1 MTEIAKIYDPKLTE
15 DKWYQ
20 QWLAHKCFASKPD
33 ERTPF
38 TIVIPPPNVTG
49 VLHMGHM
56 LNNTIQ
62 DVLIRKARMEGKNA
76 CWVPGTDHASI
87 ATEAKVVQM
96 LRDQGIK
103 KSDLSRDEF
112 IKHAHIWKDKY
123 GGIILDQL
131 KKLGASCDWDRTDFT
146 MNDHYTEAVIDVFI
160 DLYNKGLIYRG
171 LRMIN
176 WDPVGKTALSDEEVL
191 HTAENSKL
199 YFVKYKLVGSGDF
212 ITIATTRPETI
223 LADTAICI
231 NPKDERY
238 LHLHGKKALVPLINR
253 EIPVILDE
261 YVSIEFGTGCLK
273 VTPAHDANDYA
284 LGEKHGL
291 EVIDILNEDGT
302 LNLKA
307 QLYIGQDRFEVR
319 KQIAKDLEA
328 AGHITKIDDY
338 QNQVGRSE
346 RTNAIIEPRL
356 SLQWFVDMKKFVQKN
371 PQVVSD
377 VMEDKIK
384 FHPAKY
390 KNTYK
395 HWMDNI
401 RDWCISR
408 QLWWGQRIPAW
419 YDDKGNCYVAKTLE
433 EAKKLAAYDK
443 TPIKEHDQKK
453 MMKDTEGIVLT
464 QDEDVV
470 DTWFSSWLW
479 PLEVFGWN
487 KDKNNKELAYY
498 YPTNDLV
505 TAPEIMF
512 FWVMRMIMAGYEYKG
527 EKPFS
532 NVYFTGIVRD
542 KIGRKMSKQFGN
554 SPDPLELM
562 GKYSADGVRVGMLL
576 SSPAGNDLLFDES
589 LCEQGRNFANK
600 VWNAFR
606 LVQGWQIDV
615 VAKPSEGNQ
624 QAMDWFESRFNEVL
638 TELNDLY
645 GKFRM
650 NEALHATYKL
660 VWDDFCAWYL
670 EMIKPEYV
678 DGKSL
683 PIDLKTYETTL
694 KFFEGI
700 LKLMH
705 PFMPFITEEIWH
717 LIKERKEN
725 EFIMLTS
732 WPVIGSI
739 DTGLLNQFKTTEG
752 LITEIR
758 NFRKSKNISPKE
770 GLQLFIRGEKN
781 IDQKLFTPIVKKLGN
796 LIGMDAIDNKADNA
810 YGFIADNVEY
820 FIPFTASI
828 DMEAELAR
836 IQKEIEYNKGFLKS
850 VMAKLGNEKFIT
862 NAKPEVVAVE
872 TKKKE
877 DAEAKIKAL
886 EDQLVSLSK

>member
-20 QWLAHKCFASKPD
+20 QWLDKKCFSSKPD
-33 ERTPF
+33 NRIPF

-49 VLHMGHM
+49 ILHMGHM

-62 DVLIRKARMEGKNA
+62 DVLVRKARMEGKNA

-103 KSDLSRDEF
+103 KSDLSRQDF
-112 IKHAHIWKDKY
+112 LKHAYIWKDKY

-146 MNDHYTEAVIDVFI
+146 MNEHYNEAVINVFI
-160 DLYNKGLIYRG
+160 DLYQKGLIYRG

-176 WDPVGKTALSDEEVL
+176 WDPAGKTALSDEEVL
-191 HTAENSKL
+191 HTTENSKL
-199 YFVKYKLVGSGDF
+199 YYVKYKIAGSENTL
-212 ITIATTRPETI
+212 TIATTRPETI
-223 LADTAICI
+223 LADTAICV
-231 NPKDERY
+231 NPKDERFF
-238 LHLHGKKALVPLINR
+238 HLHGKKALVPFIHR

-261 YVSIEFGTGCLK
+261 YVSMEFGTGCLK

-284 LGEKHGL
+284 LGQKHNL

-302 LNLKA
+302 LNIRA
-307 QLYIGQDRFEVR
+307 QLYVGEDRFEVR
-319 KQIAKDLEA
+319 KKIAKDLEA
-328 AGHITKIDDY
+328 AGHIEKIEDY

-356 SLQWFVDMKKFVQKN
+356 SLQWFVDMKKFVEKN
-371 PQVVSD
+371 PQVVTD
-377 VMEDKIK
+377 VMEDRIK
-384 FHPAKY
+384 FHPPKF

-419 YDDKGNCYVAKTLE
+419 YDDKGNFFVAKTLE
-433 EAKKLAAYDK
+433 EAQLLAAEAYFPVREHGQEK
-443 TPIKEHDQKK
+443 MKEEAKK
-453 MMKDTEGIVLT
+453 IDLK

-487 KDKNNKELAYY
+487 KDKNNEELNYY

-542 KIGRKMSKQFGN
+542 KQGRKMSKSLGN
-554 SPDPLELM
+554 SPEPLGLIE
-562 GKYSADGVRVGMLL
+562 KYSADGVRVGMLL

-606 LVQGWQIDV
+606 LVKGWEVD
-615 VAKPSEGNQ
+615 ANKTANEGNK
-624 QAMDWFESRFNEVL
+624 QAITWFNSRLNQA
-638 TELNDLY
+638 TAELNDLY
-645 GKFRM
+645 SKFRI
-650 NEALHATYKL
+650 NEALHTTYKL

-670 EMIKPEYV
+670 EMIKPEYT

-683 PIDLKTYETTL
+683 PIDKETYDATL
-694 KFFEGI
+694 NFFEQI

-717 LIKERKEN
+717 LLKERKEGD
-725 EFIMLTS
+725 FIMLSS
-732 WPVIGSI
+732 WP
-739 DTGLLNQFKTTEG
+739 KAETEDKNMLEKFSASEE

-758 NFRKSKNISPKE
+758 NFRKLKNISPKE
-770 GLQLFIRGEKN
+770 GLQLFVKGDTSEI
-781 IDQKLFTPIVKKLGN
+781 FVPIVKKLGN
-796 LIGMDAIDNKADNA
+796 LIGIDKTEVKTENA
-810 YGFIADNVEY
+810 YAFIKNNIEY

-828 DMEAELAR
+828 DMEAEIAR

-850 VMAKLGNEKFIT
+850 VMSKLGNEKFVA
-862 NAKPEVVAVE
+862 NAKAEVVAIE
-872 TKKKE
+872 TKKKD

-886 EDQLVSLSK
+886 EEQLVSLNK

>member
-1 MTEIAKIYDPKLTE
+1 MTEIAKIYNPALTE
-15 DKWYQ
+15 DKWYE
-20 QWLAHKCFASKPD
+20 QWLQHKCFASHPD
-33 ERTPF
+33 HRTPF

-62 DVLIRKARMEGKNA
+62 DILVRKARMEGKNA

-87 ATEAKVVQM
+87 ATEAKVVHM
-96 LRDQGIK
+96 LREQGIK

-112 IKHAHIWKDKY
+112 LKHAYIWKDKY
-123 GGIILDQL
+123 GGIILEQL

-146 MNDHYTEAVIDVFI
+146 MNDHYNQAVTNVFI

-176 WDPVGKTALSDEEVL
+176 WDPAGKTALSDEEVL
-191 HTAENSKL
+191 HTTENSKL
-199 YFVKYKLVGSGDF
+199 YYIKYQVAGSDEY

-231 NPKDERY
+231 NPKDERFT
-238 LHLHGKKALVPLINR
+238 HLHGKKALVPFINR

-261 YVSIEFGTGCLK
+261 YVSMDFGTGCLK

-284 LGEKHGL
+284 LGEKHHL
-291 EVIDILNEDGT
+291 EVIDILTEDGI
-302 LNLKA
+302 LNEKA
-307 QLYIGQDRFEVR
+307 QLYIGLDRFEVR

-328 AGHITKIDDY
+328 AGHMAKIEDY

-356 SLQWFVDMKKFVQKN
+356 SLQWFVDMKKFVAKN

-384 FHPAKY
+384 FHPAKF

-419 YDDKGNCYVAKTLE
+419 YLPDGKFVVAANVQEALVKFEKEFGLTGLTADD
-433 EAKKLAAYDK
+433 
-443 TPIKEHDQKK
+443 IK
-453 MMKDTEGIVLT
+453 

-487 KDKNNKELAYY
+487 KDPNNKELEYY

-542 KIGRKMSKQFGN
+542 KQGRKMSKQLGN
-554 SPDPLELM
+554 SPNPLDLIE
-562 GKYSADGVRVGMLL
+562 KYSADGVRVGMLY

-589 LCEQGRNFANK
+589 SCEQGRNFTNK
-600 VWNAFR
+600 IWNALR
-606 LVQGWQIDV
+606 LIKGWEV
-615 VAKPSEGNQ
+615 NETTKASEGNQ
-624 QAMDWFESRFNEVL
+624 QTIAWFNSRLSEII

-645 GKFRM
+645 AKFRM
-650 NEALHATYKL
+650 SEALHTTSKL
-660 VWDDFCAWYL
+660 VYDDFCAWYL
-670 EMIKPEYV
+670 EMIKPEFL

-683 PIDLKTYETTL
+683 PIDKETYDATIG
-694 KFFEGI
+694 FFEKVI
-700 LKLMH
+700 KLVH
-705 PFMPFITEEIWH
+705 PFMPFVTEEVWH
-717 LIKERKEN
+717 LMKERKN
-725 EFIMLTS
+725 NDFIMQAE
-732 WPVIGSI
+732 WPVAHEINAP
-739 DTGLLNQFKTTEG
+739 LLAQFKNTEE
-752 LITEIR
+752 LIIQIR
-758 NFRKSKNISPKE
+758 NFRNSKKIAPKE
-770 GLQLFIRGEKN
+770 PLQLFVSDENGWDKKVFVSI
-781 IDQKLFTPIVKKLGN
+781 IKKLGN
-796 LIGMDAIDNKADNA
+796 LSALEMVKDKVENA
-810 YGFIADNVEY
+810 YGFMASNTEY

-828 DMEAELAR
+828 DVEAELAR
-836 IQKEIEYNKGFLKS
+836 IQKEIEYNQGFLKS
-850 VMAKLGNEKFIT
+850 VMAKLGNEKFVA
-862 NAKPEVVAVE
+862 NAKPEVVAGE

-886 EDQLVSLSK
+886 EEQLLSLGK

>member
-20 QWLAHKCFASKPD
+20 QWLANKCFASKPD
-33 ERTPF
+33 NRIPF

-103 KSDLSRDEF
+103 KSDLTRDEF
-112 IKHAHIWKDKY
+112 IQHAHIWKDKY
-123 GGIILDQL
+123 GGIILEQL

-160 DLYNKGLIYRG
+160 DLYEKGLIYRG

-176 WDPVGKTALSDEEVL
+176 WDPAGKTALSDEEVL
-191 HTAENSKL
+191 HTTENSKL
-199 YFVKYKLVGSGDF
+199 YYVKYKIVDSNDF

-231 NPKDERY
+231 NPTDERFK
-238 LHLHGKKALVPLINR
+238 HLHGKKALVPFINR

-284 LGEKHGL
+284 LGQKHGL

-328 AGHITKIDDY
+328 AGHIAKVEEY

-356 SLQWFVDMKKFVQKN
+356 SLQWFVDMKKFVAKN
-371 PQVVSD
+371 PQVVTD
-377 VMEDKIK
+377 VVEDKIR
-384 FHPAKY
+384 FHPPKF

-419 YDDKGNCYVAKTLE
+419 YDDKGNFYVAKTLK
-433 EAKKLAAYDK
+433 EAQKLAAYDRAK
-443 TPIKEHDQKK
+443 IKEHPIENIYNDGE
-453 MMKDTEGIVLT
+453 DIVLK

-487 KDKNNKELAYY
+487 KDKENKELKYY

-576 SSPAGNDLLFDES
+576 SSPAGNDLLFDEG

-606 LVQGWQIDV
+606 LVKGWDV
-615 VAKPSEGNQ
+615 DKKATASEGNK
-624 QAMDWFESRFNEVL
+624 QAIAWFDNRINESV

-645 GKFRM
+645 AKFRM
-650 NEALHATYKL
+650 NEALHTTYKL

-670 EMIKPEYV
+670 EMIKPEYTEGKTSV
-678 DGKSL
+678 IDGE
-683 PIDLKTYETTL
+683 TYEATL
-694 KFFEGI
+694 IYFEKV

-717 LIKERKEN
+717 LIKDRKDN
-725 EFIMLTS
+725 EFIMLS
-732 WPVIGSI
+732 EWPVAKETSPA
-739 DTGLLNQFKTTEG
+739 LLEQFKTTEG
-752 LITEIR
+752 VITEIR
-758 NFRKSKNISPKE
+758 NFRSSKGMSPKE
-770 GLQLFIRGEKN
+770 KLQLFVKGEPN
-781 IDQKLFTPIVKKLGN
+781 IEQKVFVPIVKKLGN
-796 LIGMDAIDNKADNA
+796 LIGLDGTDVKVENS
-810 YGFIADNVEY
+810 YGFISGNTEY
-820 FIPFTASI
+820 FIPFTASV
-828 DMEAELAR
+828 DLKAESAR
-836 IQKEIEYNKGFLKS
+836 IQKEIEYNQGFLKS
-850 VMAKLGNEKFIT
+850 VMAKLGNEKFMA
-862 NAKPEVVAVE
+862 NAKPEVVVIE

-877 DAEAKIKAL
+877 DAESKIKAL
-886 EDQLVSLSK
+886 KEQLGSLK

>member
-1 MTEIAKIYDPKLTE
+1 MTEIDKIYNPALTE

-20 QWLAHKCFASKPD
+20 QWLQHQCFASHPD
-33 ERTPF
+33 HRAPF

-62 DVLIRKARMEGKNA
+62 DILIRKARMEGKNA

-96 LRDQGIK
+96 LREQGIK

-112 IKHAHIWKDKY
+112 LKHAYVWKDKY
-123 GGIILDQL
+123 GGIILEQL

-146 MNDHYTEAVIDVFI
+146 MNDHYNQAVTHVFI

-176 WDPVGKTALSDEEVL
+176 WDPAGKTALSDEEVL
-191 HTAENSKL
+191 HTTENSKL
-199 YFVKYKLVGSGDF
+199 YYVKYKVAGSQDY

-231 NPKDERY
+231 NPKDERFT
-238 LHLHGKKALVPLINR
+238 HLHGKKALVPFINR

-261 YVSIEFGTGCLK
+261 YVSMEFGTGCLK

-284 LGEKHGL
+284 LGEKHNL

-302 LNLKA
+302 LNEKA
-307 QLYIGQDRFEVR
+307 QLYIGQDRFDVR

-328 AGHITKIDDY
+328 AGHMEKVEEY

-356 SLQWFVDMKKFVQKN
+356 SLQWFVDMKKFVAKN

-384 FHPAKY
+384 FHPPKF

-419 YDDKGNCYVAKTLE
+419 YLPDGKFVVAANAQDALDKIEQEFGLTGLTAN
-433 EAKKLAAYDK
+433 D
-443 TPIKEHDQKK
+443 IK
-453 MMKDTEGIVLT
+453 

-487 KDKNNKELAYY
+487 KDPNNKELDYY

-527 EKPFS
+527 QKPFS

-542 KIGRKMSKQFGN
+542 KQGRKMSKQLGN
-554 SPDPLELM
+554 SPNPLDLIE
-562 GKYSADGVRVGMLL
+562 KYSADGVRVGMLF

-589 LCEQGRNFANK
+589 LCEQGRNFTNK
-600 VWNAFR
+600 IWNALR
-606 LVQGWQIDV
+606 LIKGWAVDETT
-615 VAKPSEGNQ
+615 KTSEGNQ
-624 QAMDWFESRFNEVL
+624 QAIAWFNSRLNEII

-645 GKFRM
+645 SKFRM
-650 NEALHATYKL
+650 NEALHITQKIVY
-660 VWDDFCAWYL
+660 DDFCGWYL
-670 EMIKPEYV
+670 EMIKPEFI

-683 PIDLKTYETTL
+683 PIDKETYDATIH
-694 KFFEGI
+694 FFEQVI
-700 LKLMH
+700 KLVH
-705 PFMPFITEEIWH
+705 PIMPFVTEEVWH
-717 LIKERKEN
+717 LIRERDGKD
-725 EFIMLTS
+725 FIMLAE
-732 WPVIGSI
+732 WPVAGEIKAPV
-739 DTGLLNQFKTTEG
+739 LQQFSATEE
-752 LITEIR
+752 LVIEIR
-758 NFRKSKNISPKE
+758 NFRNSKKISPKE
-770 GLQLFIRGEKN
+770 PQQLYVLANNDWDKKVFVSI
-781 IDQKLFTPIVKKLGN
+781 IKKLGN
-796 LIGMDAIDNKADNA
+796 LSALEMVNNKVENA
-810 YGFIADNVEY
+810 YGFIASNTEY

-836 IQKEIEYNKGFLKS
+836 IQKDLEYNKGFLKT
-850 VMAKLGNEKFIT
+850 VMTKLGNEKFVA
-862 NAKPEVVAVE
+862 NAKPEVVASE

-886 EDQLVSLSK
+886 EEQLISLGK

>member
-20 QWLAHKCFASKPD
+20 RWLDKKCFSSKPD
-33 ERTPF
+33 SRPPF

-96 LRDQGIK
+96 LREQGIK
-103 KSDLSRDEF
+103 KSDLSRDDF
-112 IKHAHIWKDKY
+112 LRHAYIWKDKY

-131 KKLGASCDWDRTDFT
+131 KKLGASCDWDRTGFT
-146 MNDHYTEAVIDVFI
+146 MDEHYTEAVINVFI

-176 WDPVGKTALSDEEVL
+176 WDPAGKTALSDEEVL
-191 HTAENSKL
+191 HTTENSKL
-199 YFVKYKLVGSGDF
+199 YFVKYPVVGSDDF

-223 LADTAICI
+223 LADTAICV
-231 NPKDERY
+231 NPKDERFF
-238 LHLHGKKALVPLINR
+238 HLHGKKARVPFINR

-261 YVSIEFGTGCLK
+261 YVSMEFGTGCLK
-273 VTPAHDANDYA
+273 VTPAHDANDYM
-284 LGEKHGL
+284 LGQKHGL

-302 LNLKA
+302 LNIRA
-307 QLYIGQDRFEVR
+307 QLYVGEDRFDVR
-319 KQIAKDLEA
+319 KKIAKDLEA
-328 AGHITKIDDY
+328 AGHIAKIEDY

-356 SLQWFVDMKKFVQKN
+356 SLQWFVDMKKFVEKN
-371 PQVVSD
+371 PQVVTD
-377 VMEDKIK
+377 VMDDQIK
-384 FHPAKY
+384 FHPPKF

-419 YDDKGNCYVAKTLE
+419 YDKNGNFYVAKTLE
-433 EAKKLAAYDK
+433 EAQDLAV
-443 TPIKEHDQKK
+443 
-453 MMKDTEGIVLT
+453 KDHGGDATKIELK

-487 KDKNNKELAYY
+487 KDKNNEELNYY

-542 KIGRKMSKQFGN
+542 KQGRKMSKSLGN
-554 SPDPLELM
+554 SPDPLGLIE
-562 GKYSADGVRVGMLL
+562 KYSADGVRVGMLF
-576 SSPAGNDLLFDES
+576 SSPAGNDLLFDEN
-589 LCEQGRNFANK
+589 LCELGRNFTNK
-600 VWNAFR
+600 IWNALR
-606 LVQGWQIDV
+606 LVKGWEVDEKAETPEV
-615 VAKPSEGNQ
+615 NNHAFT
-624 QAMDWFESRFNEVL
+624 WFKSQLSASIN
-638 TELNDLY
+638 ELNDLY
-645 GKFRM
+645 SKYRM
-650 NEALHATYKL
+650 SEALQVTQKL
-660 VWDDFCAWYL
+660 VKDDFCGWYL
-670 EMIKPEYV
+670 EMIKPEFE

-683 PIDLKTYETTL
+683 PIDRTTYNITIEL
-694 KFFEGI
+694 FESI
-700 LKLMH
+700 LKLTH
-705 PFMPFITEEIWH
+705 PIMPFISEEIWH
-717 LIKERKEN
+717 LLKDRAEN
-725 EFIMLTS
+725 EFIMLAS
-732 WPVIGSI
+732 WPVAGKV
-739 DTGLLNQFKTTEG
+739 DNEAMEKFKSTEAVVV
-752 LITEIR
+752 EIR
-758 NFRKSKNISPKE
+758 NFKNSKGLSPKE
-770 GLQLFIRGEKN
+770 TLQLFVCGSTSGIF
-781 IDQKLFTPIVKKLGN
+781 LPIVKKLGN
-796 LIGMDAIDNKADNA
+796 LNEVTQVDKKVENA
-810 YGFIADNVEY
+810 YGFIQNNIEY
-820 FIPFTASI
+820 FIPFTQKI
-828 DMEAELAR
+828 DVQAELAR

-850 VMAKLGNEKFIT
+850 VMSKLGNAKFVA
-862 NAKPEVVAVE
+862 NAKAEVVAIE
-872 TKKKE
+872 TKKKD

-886 EDQLVSLSK
+886 EEQLASLSK